1 VKVTQVKC
9 PQCDLPIYMRQ
20 KDDFFYCSSCGTIHV
35 RGIHGVERIPYE
47 IANFRPGTPLD
58 DCHYIPFWRLQC
70 DFQIKS
76 RSVEGGY
83 LHKLSNALKGGDD
96 GGQLRIFVP
105 ASDLDIAVFRYWSVN
120 LTVNNPRYSV
130 RDDFADVQRMPAT
143 TGREE
148 AIELADFIAVTLEA
162 EKPGTLQY
170 LDYDLEVQEAKVIY
184 LPFISS
190 PSGLHL
196 AV

>member
-1 VKVTQVKC
+1 MKVTQVKC

-76 RSVEGGY
+76 RSVEE
-83 LHKLSNALKGGDD
+83 D
-96 GGQLRIFVP
+96 IFTSFPMPSRAAMMVGSS
-105 ASDLDIAVFRYWSVN
+105 ASLYPLPIQTFGLPLLVC
-120 LTVNNPRYSV
+120 
-130 RDDFADVQRMPAT
+130 
-143 TGREE
+143 
-148 AIELADFIAVTLEA
+148 
-162 EKPGTLQY
+162 KPHCQ
-170 LDYDLEVQEAKVIY
+170 Q
-184 LPFISS
+184 SS
-190 PSGLHL
+190 L
-196 AV
+196 